1 MVTVERLTCIFHE
14 QDPIIA
20 PRRAADDLPVHVKG
34 IVRWYPDAQPQ
45 AGYYVPKKY
54 SPSGD
59 FEPLEFINNQ
69 WFGLFG
75 HPETSTTHLCT
86 RASAAIPIVNRLGI
100 GYWDIT
106 DPEHPDYT
114 PGTIENINVDPP
126 SPPHPSSAI
135 TVYVTPPENI
145 PTPQTHYSSPTPGL
159 TIASTSTVTF
169 PTAPSPTTIP
179 TQTAPIQPTIMS
191 ASATGGRSGG
201 GGGGGGGTAPATTAA
216 PAPSNGGMRGVQPP
230 IFDGTRAH
238 ADDFWAQFRR
248 YKMVNRTHDSMT
260 KAYDRVLTALTYIRG
275 PMINDWVNNQ
285 EKNLIAR
292 TDTTK
297 PNHVR
302 EDDEVLWAEF
312 ETAFHDAWTDTSK
325 KQNAYNQLMKLTMAG
340 WDIDTYIATFE
351 RLALAAGWALDAKGT
366 IVCFREGLS
375 KGIHSKALDRDKIP
389 RTMDEWKAAAR
400 TEVARAKE
408 KYNAGLTNTQRRNQQ
423 NRPYNTTHYQPRT
436 STQTNPNPNIVP
448 MDVDTT
454 TATNFKKLSPPKN
467 APSWQKKDDVSDAA
481 YRVMWPAIAL
491 RTQTIPRRK
500 SGKPPPTNPPIPLQP
515 RNLPKPSKSARWR
528 NPWPKKKELSIWMPE
543 IWDRIFGLPELN
555 GRKYPGISSSHV
567 QYTEELYDNSPY
579 C

>member
-1 MVTVERLTCIFHE
+1 MATPEYLTCIFHE
-14 QDPIIA
+14 QDPVIA
-20 PRRAADDLPVHVKG
+20 PRRSSDDLPLHIKG

-106 DPEHPDYT
+106 DPEHPDYI
-114 PGTIENINVDPP
+114 PENINVDPP
-126 SPPHPSSAI
+126 SPTCPPSAV
-135 TVYVTPPENI
+135 TVYVTPPENTQ
-145 PTPQTHYSSPTPGL
+145 TPQTHYNSPTPGL

-169 PTAPSPTTIP
+169 PIQTT
-179 TQTAPIQPTIMS
+179 PIQPTIMS

-201 GGGGGGGTAPATTAA
+201 GGRGGGAPAPATAAA
-216 PAPSNGGMRGVQPP
+216 PTPSNGGMRGIQPP

-248 YKMVNRTHDSMT
+248 YKMVNHTHDSMT
-260 KAYDRVLTALTYIRG
+260 KAYDRVLMALTYICG
-275 PMINDWVNNQ
+275 PMINDWVNDQ
-285 EKNLIAR
+285 ENKLITR

-297 PNHVR
+297 PNHVH
-302 EDDEVLWAEF
+302 EDDEVLWAKF
-312 ETAFHDAWTDTSK
+312 ETAFHEAWTDTSK
-325 KQNAYNQLMKLTMAG
+325 KQNAYDQLMKLTMAG
-340 WDIDTYIATFE
+340 WDIDTYITTFE
-351 RLALAAGWALDAKGT
+351 RLALAAGWALDAEGT
-366 IVCFREGLS
+366 IVRFREGLS

-423 NRPYNTTHYQPRT
+423 NRHFNTTQSQHRAP
-436 STQTNPNPNIVP
+436 TQNNPNPNIVP
-448 MDVDTT
+448 MDVDAT
-454 TATNFKKLSPPKN
+454 TATTKFKKLTPEERTQLAKEGRCFRCRLQGHVARNCPKN
-467 APSWQKKDDVSDAA
+467 
-481 YRVMWPAIAL
+481 
-491 RTQTIPRRK
+491 TQTKVRETTTD
-500 SGKPPPTNPPIPLQP
+500 KPADTTTT
-515 RNLPKPSKSARWR
+515 PKLTKAQQIRALEESMAEEERAEYLDARDMGQDFWSA
-528 NPWPKKKELSIWMPE
+528 
-543 IWDRIFGLPELN
+543 GA
-555 GRKYPGISSSHV
+555 
-567 QYTEELYDNSPY
+567 
-579 C
+579 

>member
-1 MVTVERLTCIFHE
+1 MAPIERLTCIFHE

-20 PRRAADDLPVHVKG
+20 PRRSSDDLPVHVKG

-45 AGYYVPKKY
+45 AGYYIPKKY

-75 HPETSTTHLCT
+75 HSETSTTHLCT
-86 RASAAIPIVNRLGI
+86 KASAAIPITNHLGI

-106 DPEHPDYT
+106 DPEHPDHIST
-114 PGTIENINVDPP
+114 TGNINIDPP
-126 SPPHPSSAI
+126 SPPHTPSVI
-135 TVYVTPPENI
+135 TTYITPPENT
-145 PTPQTHYSSPTPGL
+145 PVPQTHYSSPTPGL

-169 PTAPSPTTIP
+169 PTVPNPTTLP
-179 TQTAPIQPTIMS
+179 TQTAPTQPTIMS
-191 ASATGGRSGG
+191 VSATGGRSGG
-201 GGGGGGGTAPATTAA
+201 GGGGGGGTAPAAA
-216 PAPSNGGMRGVQPP
+216 ATPTPSNGGMRGVQPP

-238 ADDFWAQFRR
+238 ADDFWAQFRW
-248 YKMVNRTHDSMT
+248 YKMVNHTHDSMT

-302 EDDEVLWAEF
+302 EDDEVLWTEF
-312 ETAFHDAWTDTSK
+312 ETAFHDAWMDTSK
-325 KQNAYNQLMKLTMAG
+325 KQNAYDQLMKLTMTG

-351 RLALAAGWALDAKGT
+351 RLALAAGWALDAEGT
-366 IVCFREGLS
+366 IVRFREGLS

-408 KYNAGLTNTQRRNQQ
+408 KYNAGLTNTQCRNQQ
-423 NRPYNTTHYQPRT
+423 NRPYNTTPYQPCT

-448 MDVDTT
+448 MDVDAT
-454 TATNFKKLSPPKN
+454 TATTNFKKLTPEERTQLAKEGRCFRCRLQGHVARNCPKN
-467 APSWQKKDDVSDAA
+467 TNN
-481 YRVMWPAIAL
+481 
-491 RTQTIPRRK
+491 TQTKVREPTTD
-500 SGKPPPTNPPIPLQP
+500 KPANTTTT
-515 RNLPKPSKSARWR
+515 PKLTKAQQIRALEESMAEEERAEYLDARDMGQDFWSARA
-528 NPWPKKKELSIWMPE
+528 
-543 IWDRIFGLPELN
+543 
-555 GRKYPGISSSHV
+555 
-567 QYTEELYDNSPY
+567 
-579 C
+579 

>member
-1 MVTVERLTCIFHE
+1 MATIEHLTCLFHE

-20 PRRAADDLPVHVKG
+20 PRRSSDDLPVHVKG
-34 IVRWYPDAQPQ
+34 IVRWYPDAEPQ

-86 RASAAIPIVNRLGI
+86 RASTAIPIVNRLGI
-100 GYWDIT
+100 SYWDIT

-114 PGTIENINVDPP
+114 HGTIENINVDPP
-126 SPPHPSSAI
+126 SPPRPPSAV
-135 TVYVTPPENI
+135 TVYVAPPENT
-145 PTPQTHYSSPTPGL
+145 PAPQTHYSSSTPGL
-159 TIASTSTVTF
+159 TIASTNTVTF
-169 PTAPSPTTIP
+169 PIAPSPTTIP
-179 TQTAPIQPTIMS
+179 TQTAPTQPTTMS
-191 ASATGGRSGG
+191 ASATGGQSRGG
-201 GGGGGGGTAPATTAA
+201 GGGGGGAA
-216 PAPSNGGMRGVQPP
+216 PAAAAAPTSSNGGMRGIQPP

-238 ADDFWAQFRR
+238 ADDFWAQFRW

-285 EKNLIAR
+285 ENNLIAR
-292 TDTTK
+292 TDTTR

-312 ETAFHDAWTDTSK
+312 KTAFHDAWTDTSK
-325 KQNAYNQLMKLTMAG
+325 KQNAYDQLMKLTMAG

-351 RLALAAGWALDAKGT
+351 RLALAAGWALDAEGT
-366 IVCFREGLS
+366 IVRFREGLS

-389 RTMDEWKAAAR
+389 RTMDEWKAAAH

-423 NRPYNTTHYQPRT
+423 NCHYNTTQSQHRAP
-436 STQTNPNPNIVP
+436 TQNNPNPNIVP
-448 MDVDTT
+448 MDVDATT
-454 TATNFKKLSPPKN
+454 TTNFKKLTPEECTQLAKEGRCFRCRLQGHVARNCPKN
-467 APSWQKKDDVSDAA
+467 TNN
-481 YRVMWPAIAL
+481 
-491 RTQTIPRRK
+491 TQTKARETTTE
-500 SGKPPPTNPPIPLQP
+500 KPANPTTT
-515 RNLPKPSKSARWR
+515 PKLTKAQQIRA
-528 NPWPKKKELSIWMPE
+528 L
-543 IWDRIFGLPELN
+543 
-555 GRKYPGISSSHV
+555 
-567 QYTEELYDNSPY
+567 EESMAEEERAEYLDA
-579 C
+579 